1 MAATRSGASTEGK
14 DAWIAACVTL
24 AILSVSFGSPLLV
37 VVGLKPMQEALG
49 TERSVLALAGAL
61 VWVGTG
67 LGGVLM
73 GPLAD
78 RIGIR
83 AIVALAHVCLFHAFH
98 AQKMAENPKFG

>member
-1 MAATRSGASTEGK
+1 MAATRSGSSIEGK
-14 DAWIAACVTL
+14 DAWIGACVTL

-37 VVGLKPMQEALG
+37 VVGLKPIQEALG
-49 TERSVLALAGAL
+49 TERSVVALAGAL

-67 LGGVLM
+67 LGGMLM

-83 AIVALAHVCLFHAFH
+83 SAA
-98 AQKMAENPKFG
+98 PRRSTSGTG